1 MIGDAKHRPQGLT
14 ARVIGGKHSSHMS
27 RSSQRF
33 RTRLGLAAVLLALA
47 CGKQGEGERCDAERS
62 GNADCESG
70 LQCVSSA
77 ELLDATVDR
86 CCPGPLES
94 SGECARRGGGV
105 GTGGTTGSG
114 GTSGASAAGAAGV
127 AGTAGNAGTSGA
139 PGGAAGSAGTS
150 GGAGSSGAP
159 AGGAGGSAGGAGV
172 SGSAGATSGGAGVAG
187 TPAGGNAGSA

>member
-1 MIGDAKHRPQGLT
+1 MIGDAKPRPQGLT

-94 SGECARRGGGV
+94 SGECARRGGSV
-105 GTGGTTGSG
+105 GTGGTPGSG

-127 AGTAGNAGTSGA
+127 AGSAGNAGMS
-139 PGGAAGSAGTS
+139 GGAGSGGTS

-172 SGSAGATSGGAGVAG
+172 SGSAGATSGGAGGSAGVAG